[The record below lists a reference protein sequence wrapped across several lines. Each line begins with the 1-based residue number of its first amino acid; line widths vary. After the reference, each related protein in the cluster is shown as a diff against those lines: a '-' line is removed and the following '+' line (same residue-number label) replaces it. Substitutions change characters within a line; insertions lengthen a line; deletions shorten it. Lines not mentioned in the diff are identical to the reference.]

1 MTAAIEILEIRRVQ
15 DCGNLKALAMAKRG
29 LPVLPIWWT
38 EDTGQCACGAAAG
51 SCKPGKHPIGRLTP
65 KGLTNATLDPR
76 TIESWWRRYPRA
88 NVAITTGGASRLLV
102 IDIDP
107 AAGGEASFARLEQ
120 EHGALPATVEVVT
133 PRGGRHLYLIV
144 PTGHPLP
151 GNSAGKL
158 GDGIDT
164 RGQGGYV
171 LTPPSVVNGKP
182 YTWSVDSSDRLAT
195 APAWILDLLE
205 ADTGGPGRATSPEV
219 WRKLVDGVE
228 AGARNHTITRL
239 AACCSGACPILWWQH
254 NWSSPSTKPGATR
267 RCLSRR
273 SSARWTAS
281 HPAR

>member
-1 MTAAIEILEIRRVQ
+1 MAA
-15 DCGNLKALAMAKRG
+15 RG

-38 EDTGQCACGAAAG
+38 DDSGQCACGAPAG
-51 SCKPGKHPIGRLTP
+51 SCKPGKHPIGKLTP
-65 KGLTNATLDPR
+65 KGLHNATLDPR

-88 NVAITTGGASRLLV
+88 NVAITTGGTFRLLV

-107 AAGGEASFARLEQ
+107 DEGGEASFTRLEQ

-144 PTGHPLP
+144 PPGRTML

-158 GDGIDT
+158 GPGIDT

-171 LTPPSVVNGKP
+171 LIPPSVIKGRA
-182 YTWSVDSSDRLAT
+182 YTWSVDSGDRP
-195 APAWILDLLE
+195 APAPDWLLALLE
-205 ADTGGPGRATSPEV
+205 ASTGGPGRVTPPKV

-239 AACCSGACPILWWQH
+239 AGLLL
-254 NWSSPSTKPGATR
+254 R
-267 RCLSRR
+267 RLPDPLVAAELIFAFNEARCHPPLPVEEVQRTLDSIASREMKR
-273 SSARWTAS
+273 RGLQS
-281 HPAR
+281 